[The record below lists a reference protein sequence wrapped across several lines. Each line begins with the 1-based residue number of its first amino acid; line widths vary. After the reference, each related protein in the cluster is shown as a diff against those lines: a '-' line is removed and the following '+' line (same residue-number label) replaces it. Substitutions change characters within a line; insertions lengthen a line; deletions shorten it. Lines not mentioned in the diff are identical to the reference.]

1 MSSPGVIRW
10 PSRPRGAAGV
20 FVHGKFSGEECK
32 LQESRD
38 LLCDQREQNGGEVR
52 GMELSWWC
60 SGVALAHGSPRE
72 SFNIVE
78 QIIAKHQL
86 TVLSKGKRD
95 PRYGSTRGKG
105 DGQVWRVL
113 QGEPGAQGWRG
124 GFVAS
129 GFYFSTLP
137 ITTASRLGLRTRR
150 VSVGTR
156 GSSSAGQCGEGMGWP
171 GLSRSAHGPSGQ
183 KAPTQADI
191 LCLQGINFNE
201 HLCK

>member
-10 PSRPRGAAGV
+10 PSRPHGAAGV

-32 LQESRD
+32 LQEGRD

-52 GMELSWWC
+52 GMEPSWWC
-60 SGVALAHGSPRE
+60 SGVAPAHGSPRE
-72 SFNIVE
+72 SFSVVE

-113 QGEPGAQGWRG
+113 RGEPGAQGWAGGFCCIRLLFLNASYHNCLPSWIANTTHVRGDTGQLLGRAMRG
-124 GFVAS
+124 GDGVARALQERS
-129 GFYFSTLP
+129 WSVWPEGSNAGRYIMS
-137 ITTASRLGLRTRR
+137 SR
-150 VSVGTR
+150 
-156 GSSSAGQCGEGMGWP
+156 
-171 GLSRSAHGPSGQ
+171 H
-183 KAPTQADI
+183 
-191 LCLQGINFNE
+191 
-201 HLCK
+201 